1 MLSTVSQD
9 VTFALR
15 QFRRSPGFAI
25 AAIVTLALG
34 IGATTAIF
42 TLVDGILLRP
52 LPFPDRDRLVAINT
66 LEFPPGVLTTN
77 PAAGEPIGTSYPNYF
92 DWQRQ
97 NHTFE
102 SIAAYQETARLFA
115 KANNEGSQV
124 IPCGR
129 VSANLFL
136 TLGVAPALGRTF
148 TSEEEQPGHRV
159 VILSHEL
166 WVSAFFIATHPIAIA
181 A

>member
-34 IGATTAIF
+34 IRATTAIF
-42 TLVDGILLRP
+42 TLADGILLRP

-66 LEFPPGVLTTN
+66 LGFPPGVLTTN

-92 DWQRQ
+92 DGQRE

-102 SIAAYQETARLFA
+102 SIA
-115 KANNEGSQV
+115 
-124 IPCGR
+124 
-129 VSANLFL
+129 
-136 TLGVAPALGRTF
+136 LGRTLS
-148 TSEEEQPGHRV
+148 SEEEQP
-159 VILSHEL
+159 
-166 WVSAFFIATHPIAIA
+166 ADATFLKSDDEFPDS
-181 A
+181 